1 MRVKGKPSPLGFKEG
16 HNDGGNWQMKL
27 INLASLDRRR
37 KIGALIVIILVA
49 VGIGVGFNLWYQ
61 SSRYITTDNARI
73 SAPLIPISA
82 LGTNQIISLDVD
94 LGSYV
99 ERGQRVAEVGQPRV
113 SDSTN
118 MRGFKAVPTS
128 PTGVEAPVSGYVAAI
143 WAYPGAVITTGQPIM
158 TLYDS
163 SNVWVTA
170 NIEETKMSRVH
181 PGQTVKIKVDSL
193 RGVTLEGKVEGIAA
207 ATAAT
212 FSLIPQQATT
222 GTFIK
227 VVQVVPVKIAIE
239 KPDSYV
245 LLPGTSV
252 EVKIS
257 TR

>member
-1 MRVKGKPSPLGFKEG
+1 
-16 HNDGGNWQMKL
+16 MK
-27 INLASLDRRR
+27 IVNLANLNRRQ
-37 KIGALIVIILVA
+37 KIGALTVIILVIA
-49 VGIGVGFNLWYQ
+49 GIGVGFNLWYQ

-73 SAPLIPISA
+73 SAPLIPIST
-82 LGTNQIISLDVD
+82 LGTSQIISLDVD

-118 MRGFKAVPTS
+118 MRGFKAIPTS
-128 PTGVEAPVSGYVAAI
+128 PTAVEAPVSGYVAAI

-181 PGQTVKIKVDSL
+181 PGQTVRIKVDSL
-193 RGVTLEGKVEGIAA
+193 KGTTLDGTVEGIAA

-212 FSLIPQQATT
+212 FSLIPQQPTT

-227 VVQVVPVKIAIE
+227 VVQVVPVKIAVE
-239 KPDSYV
+239 KPNGSV